1 MWLRYIIKDTSFLKG
16 GNELD
21 YKINYEFIKENGNVT
36 NMDEPYML
44 FYDET
49 NNPRTFRLTKTGF
62 NVNESEYF
70 ILGGVGFKTV
80 IDADAAPVD
89 KLFHDLRLQS
99 NASEIKFKHIQQN
112 AKDFFSLMTKPKV
125 RCFLDW
131 LASIDSAFI
140 HYSFVDNFYYAIVDI
155 VDSTEEYWFMGPEFN
170 RELKDRLYSL
180 IKGYKDWFIDL
191 LIEVDYPNIKNH
203 QYFITQV
210 VEWLWTVNISEDFHL
225 EYLRQSLKSYRNK
238 GLVIANEVATMLGYV
253 NPRKAVYDH
262 VDEEDKGVTK
272 WNTPGGIQNISIINE
287 SGLYSL
293 ILSSKL
299 PQAKIFKAWVTREV
313 LPSIRKNGGYI
324 VGQEKKTNEEL
335 LADAILVDN
344 RIIAEREE
352 KIEELRPKAD
362 YYDKLVDYNLL
373 TNFRNTAK
381 ELGIPQNQFIS
392 FLMDKGLI
400 YRDKKKKLLP
410 YADKNKG
417 YFEVKEWVDPLG
429 TLVGIQT
436 FITPKGR
443 HYLLILLDSEGF
455 YDE

>member
-1 MWLRYIIKDTSFLKG
+1 MISNLKT
-16 GNELD
+16 
-21 YKINYEFIKENGNVT
+21 FENKNFGK
-36 NMDEPYML
+36 L
-44 FYDET
+44 
-49 NNPRTFRLTKTGF
+49 
-62 NVNESEYF
+62 
-70 ILGGVGFKTV
+70 TV
-80 IDADAAPVD
+80 I
-89 KLFHDLRLQS
+89 
-99 NASEIKFKHIQQN
+99 E
-112 AKDFFSLMTKPKV
+112 KDGEFF
-125 RCFLDW
+125 F
-131 LASIDSAFI
+131 
-140 HYSFVDNFYYAIVDI
+140 
-155 VDSTEEYWFMGPEFN
+155 
-170 RELKDRLYSL
+170 
-180 IKGYKDWFIDL
+180 
-191 LIEVDYPNIKNH
+191 
-203 QYFITQV
+203 
-210 VEWLWTVNISEDFHL
+210 
-225 EYLRQSLKSYRNK
+225 
-238 GLVIANEVATMLGYV
+238 IANEVATMLGYV

-272 WNTPGGIQNISIINE
+272 WNTPGGILNISIINE

-324 VGQEKKTNEEL
+324 AGQEKKTNEEL
-335 LADAILVDN
+335 LADAILVAN

-352 KIEELRPKAD
+352 EIEVLRPKAD

-417 YFEVKEWVDPLG
+417 YFEVKEWVDSLG

>member
-1 MWLRYIIKDTSFLKG
+1 MISNLKT
-16 GNELD
+16 
-21 YKINYEFIKENGNVT
+21 FENKNFGK
-36 NMDEPYML
+36 L
-44 FYDET
+44 
-49 NNPRTFRLTKTGF
+49 
-62 NVNESEYF
+62 
-70 ILGGVGFKTV
+70 TV
-80 IDADAAPVD
+80 I
-89 KLFHDLRLQS
+89 
-99 NASEIKFKHIQQN
+99 E
-112 AKDFFSLMTKPKV
+112 KDGEFF
-125 RCFLDW
+125 F
-131 LASIDSAFI
+131 
-140 HYSFVDNFYYAIVDI
+140 
-155 VDSTEEYWFMGPEFN
+155 
-170 RELKDRLYSL
+170 
-180 IKGYKDWFIDL
+180 
-191 LIEVDYPNIKNH
+191 
-203 QYFITQV
+203 
-210 VEWLWTVNISEDFHL
+210 
-225 EYLRQSLKSYRNK
+225 
-238 GLVIANEVATMLGYV
+238 IANEVATMLGYV
-253 NPRKAVYDH
+253 NPRKAIYDH

-335 LADAILVDN
+335 LADAILVAN

-352 KIEELRPKAD
+352 EIEELRPKAD

-417 YFEVKEWVDPLG
+417 YFEVKEWIDPLG

>member
-1 MWLRYIIKDTSFLKG
+1 MISNLKT
-16 GNELD
+16 
-21 YKINYEFIKENGNVT
+21 FENKNFGK
-36 NMDEPYML
+36 L
-44 FYDET
+44 
-49 NNPRTFRLTKTGF
+49 
-62 NVNESEYF
+62 
-70 ILGGVGFKTV
+70 TV
-80 IDADAAPVD
+80 I
-89 KLFHDLRLQS
+89 
-99 NASEIKFKHIQQN
+99 E
-112 AKDFFSLMTKPKV
+112 KDGEFF
-125 RCFLDW
+125 F
-131 LASIDSAFI
+131 
-140 HYSFVDNFYYAIVDI
+140 
-155 VDSTEEYWFMGPEFN
+155 
-170 RELKDRLYSL
+170 
-180 IKGYKDWFIDL
+180 
-191 LIEVDYPNIKNH
+191 
-203 QYFITQV
+203 
-210 VEWLWTVNISEDFHL
+210 
-225 EYLRQSLKSYRNK
+225 
-238 GLVIANEVATMLGYV
+238 IANEVATMLGYV

-262 VDEEDKGVTK
+262 VDD
-272 WNTPGGIQNISIINE
+272 E
-287 SGLYSL
+287 SGLHSL

-324 VGQEKKTNEEL
+324 AGQEKKTNEEL
-335 LADAILVDN
+335 LADAILVAN
-344 RIIAEREE
+344 RIISEREE
-352 KIEELRPKAD
+352 EIEVLRPKAD

-400 YRDKKKKLLP
+400 YRDNKKKLLP